1 MPKEKLIFIIVTG
14 VFFLFLFIFTSINL
28 FKSEYDDPPY
38 NYLTKNWLN
47 SPIKEIELTN
57 NYESKEIK
65 DFDNQNILIN
75 FQTGSEKKNLNAFQG
90 KYFNIKT
97 DASYKYCKFVG
108 FFHKREGTKICG
120 KDSQGNLIYF
130 PNAQQCPI
138 NLILISN
145 NDTACD
151 ILNINCKYQKL
162 NDDLYLATSNEN
174 TSGVIL
180 TQLRINYKNKI
191 CANSKIDITF
201 NDMIENY
208 ENQNCDNNWNYD
220 LIYKEIWQE
229 DLINFS
235 KENDLKNIKI
245 KKNENISLSY
255 RGYLGIDE
263 FSKFSEHPVDHV
275 TYAKKIAISKN
286 VVLFLSCFY
295 STFYSI
301 FTYIFEKRKF
311 YYFKI
316 KIMFFVYCVLFVFN
330 FLYNSHVIF
339 TFFRVKEIV
348 STVNL
353 EGISSYKSGIRS
365 FIVFDILIMIGLAFD
380 FSLNLYNFLLFRRNH
395 NIINNDNNNIDN
407 EQNNR
412 FI

>member
-97 DASYKYCKFVG
+97 DSSYKYCKFVG

-162 NDDLYLATSNEN
+162 NDNLYLVTSNEYIN
-174 TSGVIL
+174 GEII
-180 TQLRINYKNKI
+180 TQLRVNLNNKI
-191 CANSKIDITF
+191 CANSEIDLTF
-201 NDMIENY
+201 NDLIENY
-208 ENQNCDNNWNYD
+208 PKKICEENWGYD
-220 LIYKEIWQE
+220 SIYHEIG
-229 DLINFS
+229 
-235 KENDLKNIKI
+235 KENIKDFLKENGLDNIHII
-245 KKNENISLSY
+245 KDENISLSY
-255 RGYLGIDE
+255 RGYLAVDNMDN
-263 FSKFSEHPVDHV
+263 FSEHPVDHV
-275 TYAKKIAISKN
+275 TYAKKIALSKN
-286 VVLFLSCFY
+286 IVLFISCFY
-295 STFYSI
+295 YAFYSV
-301 FTYIFEKRKF
+301 FFFMNSDEKIYTRA
-311 YYFKI
+311 I
-316 KIMFFVYCVLFVFN
+316 KIIFYIYCIFFGFN
-330 FLYNSHVIF
+330 FLYNSHVIL
-339 TFFRVKEIV
+339 TYFRVKGIV
-348 STVNL
+348 SKVNL
-353 EGISSYKSGIRS
+353 DGIKSYKEGIKT
-365 FIVFDILIMIGLAFD
+365 FIVYDILILIGIIID
-380 FSLNLYNFLLFRRNH
+380 FFLKLYKFLEFKRNQ
-395 NIINNDNNNIDN
+395 NIINNN
-407 EQNNR
+407 
-412 FI
+412 

>member
-1 MPKEKLIFIIVTG
+1 MF
-14 VFFLFLFIFTSINL
+14 
-28 FKSEYDDPPY
+28 
-38 NYLTKNWLN
+38 
-47 SPIKEIELTN
+47 
-57 NYESKEIK
+57 
-65 DFDNQNILIN
+65 
-75 FQTGSEKKNLNAFQG
+75 
-90 KYFNIKT
+90 
-97 DASYKYCKFVG
+97 
-108 FFHKREGTKICG
+108 
-120 KDSQGNLIYF
+120 
-130 PNAQQCPI
+130 
-138 NLILISN
+138 
-145 NDTACD
+145 
-151 ILNINCKYQKL
+151 
-162 NDDLYLATSNEN
+162 
-174 TSGVIL
+174 
-180 TQLRINYKNKI
+180 
-191 CANSKIDITF
+191 
-201 NDMIENY
+201 ENY
-208 ENQNCDNNWNYD
+208 QNQNCDNDWNFD
-220 LIYKEIWQE
+220 LIYQEIWTE
-229 DLINFS
+229 DLINFF